1 MWLLYA
7 EAFGAMLILI
17 LIVWW
22 TMFHGRHKGERD
34 RVAPP
39 VEVADRLEME
49 TVEKTTVERRE
60 GG

>member
-22 TMFHGRHKGERD
+22 TMFHGRHKGERA
-34 RVAPP
+34 RVGRTPAGQQQSA
-39 VEVADRLEME
+39 E
-49 TVEKTTVERRE
+49 EKDGR
-60 GG
+60 